1 MLEGLKSKHYTIR
14 EAAIVAVGCL
24 AEFEEAQF
32 KLVQEGAVPG
42 SVMHPRSMTHFHGAK
57 LVLV

>member
-1 MLEGLKSKHYTIR
+1 MLEGLKSEHYAIR

-42 SVMHPRSMTHFHGAK
+42 SVIHPLPLSTRLT
-57 LVLV
+57 